1 MPTRR
6 QLLFTA
12 ATGMAGIGVLPACS
26 PGGQSAP
33 EPTDA
38 LRLRVWDEQAAGV
51 YEKAL
56 ATFTESTGIEVEV
69 QVVGWETYWSQ
80 LPLDAAEQS
89 LPDVFWMN
97 TAHLDQYL
105 GGDHLVEVGAV
116 AGELAAQWEPVAAD
130 LYRRE
135 DGLWGVPQL
144 WEQSVLVVNRA
155 LVDAAGGLPG
165 DLRFDLWAESDP
177 LRGLAL
183 ALTVDSEGR
192 RAGEEGFDPATRQV
206 TGFSAH
212 PDRTAVLGP
221 FIAASGGTWQHE
233 DGTFTFASE
242 AGVAAVRYLAGM
254 ADAHLAPSGA
264 ETAPKPGLCRELFTQ
279 GSLGL
284 LQTGTYDLPALVE
297 GIDGAFAWD
306 LHPVVAGP
314 EGTRP
319 LVHAIAAVGR
329 AVTSEERTAE
339 IAELLT
345 WLGGIDAQRPLAEA
359 RLGIPAHR
367 DLRGAWD
374 EAWSGAGVDT
384 TVIGPAPENTARP
397 EHGLRSAEGTSAAL
411 PIIGEVFR
419 GEADV
424 NEALARAQ
432 DAANEAAG

>member
-6 QLLFTA
+6 QLLLTA
-12 ATGMAGIGVLPACS
+12 ATGLAGIGVLPACS
-26 PGGQSAP
+26 RGGEEP
-33 EPTDA
+33 EPA
-38 LRLRVWDEQAAGV
+38 EGLRLRVWNEQAAAV

-56 ATFTESTGIEVEV
+56 TAFTDTTGISVEV
-69 QVVGWETYWSQ
+69 QAMAWESYWTQ
-80 LPLDAAEQS
+80 LPLDAAEGS

-97 TAHLDQYL
+97 TAHLDQYRD
-105 GGDHLVEVGAV
+105 GQHLVEVGTGV
-116 AGELAAQWEPVAAD
+116 GDLAAAWEPVATD

-144 WEQSVLVVNRA
+144 WEQSVLVANRQ
-155 LVDAAGGLPG
+155 LVDEVGGDPSA
-165 DLRFDLWAESDP
+165 LRVDLWAESDP
-177 LRGLAL
+177 LRDLAL

-192 RAGEEGFDPATRQV
+192 RAGEEGFDPAARRV

-221 FIAASGGTWQHE
+221 FIAGAGGSWQDDE
-233 DGTFTFASE
+233 GAFTFASE

-254 ADAHLAPSGA
+254 AAAHLAPPGT
-264 ETAPKPGLCRELFTQ
+264 ETTAQPRLCRDLFTKGQ
-279 GSLGL
+279 LGL
-284 LQTGTYDLPALVE
+284 LQTGTYDLRALTE
-297 GIDGAFAWD
+297 GVGEAFPWS

-329 AVTSEERTAE
+329 VTKSEERTKE
-339 IAELLT
+339 IAELLS
-345 WLGGIDAQRPLAEA
+345 WLGGVDAQRPLAEA

-374 EAWSGAGVDT
+374 QAWGSAGVDT
-384 TVIGPAPENTARP
+384 TAIAGAPQNPALP
-397 EHGLRSAEGTSAAL
+397 EHGLRSAEGTAAAL

-424 NEALARAQ
+424 NEAMSRAQ
-432 DAANEAAG
+432 QAADEARG